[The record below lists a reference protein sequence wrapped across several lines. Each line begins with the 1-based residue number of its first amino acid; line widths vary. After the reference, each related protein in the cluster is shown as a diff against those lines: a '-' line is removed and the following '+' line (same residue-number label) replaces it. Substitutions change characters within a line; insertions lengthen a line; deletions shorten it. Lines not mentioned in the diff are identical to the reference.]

1 MTTTGTRTRLD
12 LDSRRRQLVDI
23 GLSLFSERAYDEI
36 SIDDIAG
43 AAGISKGL
51 LYHYFPSKRD
61 FYVATVRV
69 AADDLRAVTA
79 SDPSLSPLDGLRAG
93 LEAYLEYVETHAL
106 GFAALMRGGVGS
118 DAQVAAIVDETREAM
133 AARTLDGMPDAV
145 PHTAATHLLVRGWIG
160 LVEAASLEWLARRE
174 PPREEVRELLVRAFG
189 AIFAV
194 VAAPDAR

>member
-1 MTTTGTRTRLD
+1 MTSDTRTRLD
-12 LDSRRRQLVDI
+12 LDSRRRQLVDV

-36 SIDDIAG
+36 SIDDIAE

-61 FYVATVRV
+61 FYVGTVRV

-79 SDPSLSPLDGLRAG
+79 RDPSLSPVDGLRAG

-106 GFAALMRGGVGS
+106 GFSTLMRGGVGS
-118 DAQVAAIVDETREAM
+118 DPEVAAIVDETREAM

-145 PHTAATHLLVRGWIG
+145 PQTAATHLLVRGWIG
-160 LVEAASLEWLARRE
+160 LVEAASLEWLARRD
-174 PPREEVRELLVRAFG
+174 PPRDEVRDLLISAFG

-194 VAAPDAR
+194 AAAPHA